1 MKSPRWHKNEVHY
14 VTHGFINCVWIK
26 RIRLELTFEMLMM
39 LRLIVVERSELGW
52 QSKWWREND
61 WTEENPYWLNTTD
74 LHGSDQ
80 PDEGI
85 IWRHKEACFSPGSR
99 FFRKLVLAGILS
111 RVFFCIM
118 CLHIGEQ
125 GRVLKFNPLHFLA
138 SMQRL
143 AGGRMCR
150 SMQGAA
156 KNSKGRIERFQGIK
170 VQVGSSAVQYFAMQM

>member
-1 MKSPRWHKNEVHY
+1 
-14 VTHGFINCVWIK
+14 
-26 RIRLELTFEMLMM
+26 M

-99 FFRKLVLAGILS
+99 FFCKLVLADILS

-118 CLHIGEQ
+118 CLYIAMHWWTGAS
-125 GRVLKFNPLHFLA
+125 LKIQSNTFFLA
-138 SMQRL
+138 PMQRL
-143 AGGRMCR
+143 AGGRMFR
-150 SMQGAA
+150 SMHGAA